1 MKLRR
6 AVLIVAGADV
16 IAAGA
21 AVLPRRDR
29 VNSVA
34 PSR

>member
-6 AVLIVAGADV
+6 AVLIVAG
-16 IAAGA
+16 AAGA

-34 PSR
+34 PSQ